1 MFFRTR
7 YRTILLAL
15 LYCFSLSTHGA
26 DAPRPNL
33 VVLLVDDMRFDDF
46 GAAGNPIV
54 ETPNI
59 DRLAAEGARFTQAFA
74 TTPLCS
80 PSRASLLTGR
90 YPRHHGIIDNTLRP
104 SHDLPIFPLRLQ
116 QAGYRTGFF
125 GKWHMGNDDL
135 PRRGF
140 DRWVGMAGQGEA
152 VDPSFNID
160 GTRSRHEGYVTDLL
174 TDEVLRFVSESG
186 ERPFLVYL
194 AHKAVHPNVVQ
205 LNDGSSAVVQGQPEG
220 FVPAPRHQGRYAGRV
235 FPRRANTGVAPVD
248 KPALMRSLDGLP
260 PLGPATATTDAEIA
274 GRLEM
279 LLAVD
284 DSLGRIREALARAG
298 KLDDTVIVLT
308 SDHGYFYGEHGLNEE
323 RRLAY
328 EETIRVPL
336 LVRYPRRVRAGSTS
350 DRFALGID
358 LAPTLLELGRAAPDP
373 GADGHSLVPLLEG
386 RDVPWRNAFLVE
398 YYSDT
403 VFPRILRMGYEAVRT
418 DRYKL
423 IRYRDLEGMDEF
435 YDLAEDPFEL
445 HNRIGSAD
453 AAPLIRSLDAELGL
467 LTAPAAP

>member
-1 MFFRTR
+1 MPVHLGFR
-7 YRTILLAL
+7 AL
-15 LYCFSLSTHGA
+15 LLPLLCCMALSVQSA
-26 DAPRPNL
+26 DAPPPNM
-33 VVLLVDDMRFDDF
+33 VVLLLDDMRFDDF
-46 GAAGNPIV
+46 GAAGNRTV

-80 PSRASLLTGR
+80 PARASLLTGR
-90 YPRHHGIIDNTLRP
+90 YARHNGIIDNTLRP

-160 GTRSRHEGYVTDLL
+160 GKRSRHEGYVTDLL
-174 TDEVLRFVSESG
+174 TDEALRFVAEPDA
-186 ERPFLVYL
+186 RPFLVYL
-194 AHKAVHPNVVQ
+194 AHKAMHPNVVQ
-205 LNDGSSAVVQGQPEG
+205 LNDGSSAVVQGQPGG
-220 FVPAPRHQGRYAGRV
+220 FVPAPRHQGRYAGRT
-235 FPRRANTGVAPVD
+235 FPRRANSGVAPAD
-248 KPALMRSLDGLP
+248 KPALMRSIEGLP
-260 PLGPATATTDAEIA
+260 PLGPGTVTSDAEIA

-284 DSLGRIREALARAG
+284 ESLGRIREALVRAG

-328 EETIRVPL
+328 EEAIRVPL
-336 LVRYPRRVRAGSTS
+336 LVRYPRRVRAGLTP

-373 GADGHSLVPLLEG
+373 GVDGRSLVPLLEG
-386 RDVPWRNAFLVE
+386 RDAPWREAFLIE

-403 VFPRILRMGYEAVRT
+403 VFPRILRMGYDAVRT
-418 DRYKL
+418 ERYKL
-423 IRYRDLEGMDEF
+423 IRYRDLQGMDEF
-435 YDLAEDPFEL
+435 YDLQQDPLEL
-445 HNRIGSAD
+445 RNLIGSAD
-453 AAPLIRSLDAELGL
+453 ATPVIRTLDAELL
-467 LTAPAAP
+467 RLAEPVNR